1 MPQILQ
7 RLDGGR
13 GIGHDGF
20 PIEKLQQGK
29 LRRTEKWF
37 NLAESVLH
45 QGLFEGFG
53 QETVFGTVVV
63 VRLAIVRMVMRLAFF
78 PKMLDGH
85 RHLVVVRVWNDGV
98 CQYQHIGHQQHQ
110 YRKRSLHSECDFR
123 VQI

>member
-7 RLDGGR
+7 RLDGGC

-20 PIEKLQQGK
+20 PVEKLQQGK
-29 LRRTEKWF
+29 LRRNEKRF

-53 QETVFGTVVV
+53 QEAVFRAVVV
-63 VRLAIVRMVMRLAFF
+63 VCLTIVRVVMSVAFF

-85 RHLVVVRVWNDGV
+85 RHLVVVMVRNDGV

-110 YRKRSLHSECDFR
+110 YGKRSLHSECDFR
-123 VQI
+123 VQR